1 MFAVAA
7 SADTVRLKS
16 GRTITGHVVKQD
28 GAQVVIAT
36 TSGSEAVA
44 ASDVESISYSDLRFT
59 PRPPAE
65 QAVAPS
71 AKAAAMD
78 TALLDRVR
86 SRLIASHRYLK
97 QTQNVLGLLM
107 QGERTAAGIEAHRA
121 AQRLLPTTSHG
132 AFSPLSALA
141 DLVVLLGFR
150 STLLWLALALVKE
163 RRSFIRITE
172 FLVLSYCLIMLL
184 MLGIGAAFGQGL
196 SAGLWIEAIGIP
208 LLLMALAALFYWM
221 FAVRPMKALMAGVLA
236 VGVALG
242 LETLL

>member
-1 MFAVAA
+1 MRWLVIGVSAALVSVFASAA
-7 SADTVRLKS
+7 AADTVRLKN

-28 GAQVVIAT
+28 AAQVIIT
-36 TSGSEAVA
+36 TSSGSEAVA
-44 ASDVESISYSDLRFT
+44 ASDVESIRYSGLRLT

-65 QAVAPS
+65 QAMAPS
-71 AKAAAMD
+71 AEAAAMD

-86 SRLIASHRYLK
+86 SRLLAFHRYLE

-150 STLLWLALALVKE
+150 STLLWLSPALIRE
-163 RRSFIRITE
+163 RRSFIRIME

-184 MLGIGAAFGQGL
+184 MLGIEAAFGRGL
-196 SAGLWIEAIGIP
+196 SAGLWVEAIGIP
-208 LLLMALAALFYWM
+208 LLLVALAALCCWM
-221 FAVRPMKALMAGVLA
+221 
-236 VGVALG
+236 
-242 LETLL
+242 